1 MRMRAAIA
9 ALLALP
15 LLGAAAVGPI
25 APVGAGPVAR
35 FAWFDYRGED
45 PVDRAVTA
53 GPAEYRNP
61 ILQGF
66 YPDPSIV
73 RVGSDYY
80 LVNSSFSWFP
90 GLPIF
95 HSRDLVSWTQIG
107 NAIDRPGQFDFKQI
121 GLSRGIFAPDISY
134 HAGRFYMAGTCV
146 DCGGN
151 FVMTAKNAAGP
162 WSDPHWN
169 AIDGIDPSL
178 FFDTDGQAWILNNGG
193 PVGKPLYDG
202 HRAIWIQRFDTAT
215 MRPFGER
222 TVIANGGVHPADKPI
237 WIEGPHLFRRDGYYY
252 LIAAEGGTGE
262 NHSEVV
268 FRSRSV
274 TGPYEP
280 GPVNPILTQRTL
292 DPARPFPVT
301 STGHADFVETVKG
314 DWWSVFLGTRPYKGD
329 YYNIGRET
337 FLLPVQWSAT
347 GWPEVTA
354 PGATIP
360 YVHRRPDLPHQPAAA
375 VPMSG
380 AFHVRDAFAGGRLA
394 LYWVQMRATDTDWRR
409 PAQGA
414 LALNARPVAIGGTGQ
429 VSFLARRLQHHWAS
443 AETLVS
449 FAPTHAGD
457 RAGIAVLQDE
467 AHFYALSLARTAEG
481 TVIEVEKRD
490 GGGDPADGIVIASA
504 PFAGTTVQLR
514 IVMRAEG
521 CDFLYAGADG
531 SWHALAKDLDAT
543 LLSTKHAGGFIGAMI
558 GPFARAGG
566 GG

>member
-1 MRMRAAIA
+1 MLKRAAIA

-15 LLGAAAVGPI
+15 LIGAA
-25 APVGAGPVAR
+25 PVAPVAR

-53 GPAEYRNP
+53 GTAEYRNP

-66 YPDPSIV
+66 YPDPSIL

-121 GLSRGIFAPDISY
+121 GLSRGIFAPDISH

-151 FVMTAKNAAGP
+151 FVMTATSAAGP

-178 FFDTDGQAWILNNGG
+178 FFDSDGQAWILNNGG
-193 PVGKPLYDG
+193 PAGTPLYDG
-202 HRAIWIQRFDTAT
+202 HRAIWIQRFDTGTLKPVGA
-215 MRPFGER
+215 RS
-222 TVIANGGVHPADKPI
+222 VIVDGGAHPADKPI
-237 WIEGPHLFRRDGYYY
+237 WIEGPHLFRKDGFYY

-274 TGPYEP
+274 TGPYLP

-292 DPARPFPVT
+292 DPARTLPIT
-301 STGHADFVETVKG
+301 STGHADFVATPKG

-329 YYNIGRET
+329 FYNIGRET
-337 FLLPVQWSAT
+337 FLLPVRWKD

-360 YVHRRPDLPHQPAAA
+360 YVHRSPDLPRQPAAL
-375 VPMSG
+375 VPMRG
-380 AFHVRDAFAGGRLA
+380 AFHVRDAFAAGRLA
-394 LYWVQMRATDTDWRR
+394 AYWVQMRATDTGWHRLV
-409 PAQGA
+409 QGA
-414 LALNARPVAIGGTGQ
+414 LALDARPVAIGGTGQ
-429 VSFLARRLQHHWAS
+429 ASFLGRRLQHHWAS
-443 AETLVS
+443 AETLLR
-449 FAPTHAGD
+449 FAATRAGD
-457 RAGIAVLQDE
+457 RAGVAVIQDT
-467 AHFYALSLARTAEG
+467 AHFYALSLAGTAAG

-490 GGGDPADGIVIASA
+490 GGGDPADGIVVATA
-504 PFAGTTVQLR
+504 PFAGTTVRLR
-514 IVMRAEG
+514 IVMRGDA

-531 SWHALAKDLDAT
+531 SWHVLARDLDAT
-543 LLSTKHAGGFIGAMI
+543 LLSTKHAGGFVGAMI
-558 GPFARAGG
+558 GPFARAGD
-566 GG
+566 